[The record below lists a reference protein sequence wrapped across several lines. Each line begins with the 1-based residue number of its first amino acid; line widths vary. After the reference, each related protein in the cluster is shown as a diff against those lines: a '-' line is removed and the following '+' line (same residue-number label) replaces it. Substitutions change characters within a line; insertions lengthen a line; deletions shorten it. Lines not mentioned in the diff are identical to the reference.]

1 MGSFGYGGGCSLT
14 IGKHGYMNDKLITAL
29 LAIVLALG
37 GWSLQRSFSLSQDMV
52 VIKMK
57 IEVIQNEISN
67 FKTLKSKKKNKRK
80 KKQDE

>member
-1 MGSFGYGGGCSLT
+1 
-14 IGKHGYMNDKLITAL
+14 MNDKLITAL

-67 FKTLKSKKKNKRK
+67 FKELKGKKHRK
-80 KKQDE
+80 KKKKQSD

>member
-1 MGSFGYGGGCSLT
+1 
-14 IGKHGYMNDKLITAL
+14 MNDKLITAL

-67 FKTLKSKKKNKRK
+67 FKDLKGKKKNKRK
-80 KKQDE
+80 KKQND

>member
-1 MGSFGYGGGCSLT
+1 
-14 IGKHGYMNDKLITAL
+14 MNDKLITAL

-52 VIKMK
+52 IIKMK

-67 FKTLKSKKKNKRK
+67 FKNFKGKKPRK
-80 KKQDE
+80 KKKKQGD

>member
-1 MGSFGYGGGCSLT
+1 
-14 IGKHGYMNDKLITAL
+14 MNDKLITAL

-57 IEVIQNEISN
+57 IEVIQNEIQN
-67 FKTLKSKKKNKRK
+67 FKALKGKKKNKRK
-80 KKQDE
+80 KKQND

>member
-1 MGSFGYGGGCSLT
+1 
-14 IGKHGYMNDKLITAL
+14 MNDKLITAL

-67 FKTLKSKKKNKRK
+67 FKNLKGKKSRK
-80 KKQDE
+80 KKKKSGD

>member
-1 MGSFGYGGGCSLT
+1 
-14 IGKHGYMNDKLITAL
+14 MNDKLITAL

-67 FKTLKSKKKNKRK
+67 FKNFKGKKSRKKK
-80 KKQDE
+80 KKQDD

>member
-1 MGSFGYGGGCSLT
+1 
-14 IGKHGYMNDKLITAL
+14 MNDKLITAL

-57 IEVIQNEISN
+57 IEVIQNEIQN
-67 FKTLKSKKKNKRK
+67 FKDLKGKKSRK
-80 KKQDE
+80 KKKKSGD

>member
-1 MGSFGYGGGCSLT
+1 
-14 IGKHGYMNDKLITAL
+14 MNDKLITAL

-57 IEVIQNEISN
+57 IEVIQDEIQN
-67 FKTLKSKKKNKRK
+67 FKNFKGKKKNKRK
-80 KKQDE
+80 KKQDD

>member
-1 MGSFGYGGGCSLT
+1 
-14 IGKHGYMNDKLITAL
+14 MNDKLITAL

-67 FKTLKSKKKNKRK
+67 FKDVKGKKHRK
-80 KKQDE
+80 KKKKQND

>member
-1 MGSFGYGGGCSLT
+1 
-14 IGKHGYMNDKLITAL
+14 MNPKLITAL

-57 IEVIQNEISN
+57 IEVIQNEIQS
-67 FKTLKSKKKNKRK
+67 FKNLKGKKKSKRK
-80 KKQDE
+80 KKQAD

>member
-1 MGSFGYGGGCSLT
+1 
-14 IGKHGYMNDKLITAL
+14 MNDKLITAL

-57 IEVIQNEISN
+57 IEVIQNEISH
-67 FKTLKSKKKNKRK
+67 FKNHKGKKKNKRK
-80 KKQDE
+80 KKQDD

>member
-1 MGSFGYGGGCSLT
+1 
-14 IGKHGYMNDKLITAL
+14 MNDKLITAL

-52 VIKMK
+52 VFKMK

-67 FKTLKSKKKNKRK
+67 FKDLKGKKHRK
-80 KKQDE
+80 KKKKQAD

>member
-1 MGSFGYGGGCSLT
+1 
-14 IGKHGYMNDKLITAL
+14 MNDKLITAL

-67 FKTLKSKKKNKRK
+67 FKDFKSKKTRK
-80 KKQDE
+80 KKKK

>member
-1 MGSFGYGGGCSLT
+1 
-14 IGKHGYMNDKLITAL
+14 MNDKLITAL

-67 FKTLKSKKKNKRK
+67 FKDVKGKKNRKRK
-80 KKQDE
+80 KKQQD

>member
-1 MGSFGYGGGCSLT
+1 
-14 IGKHGYMNDKLITAL
+14 MNDKLITAL

-67 FKTLKSKKKNKRK
+67 FKNFKGKKQRK
-80 KKQDE
+80 KKKKSGD

>member
-1 MGSFGYGGGCSLT
+1 M
-14 IGKHGYMNDKLITAL
+14 MNDKLITAL

-67 FKTLKSKKKNKRK
+67 FKNLKGKKKNKRK
-80 KKQDE
+80 KKQND

>member
-1 MGSFGYGGGCSLT
+1 
-14 IGKHGYMNDKLITAL
+14 MNDKLITAL
-29 LAIVLALG
+29 LAIVLARG

-67 FKTLKSKKKNKRK
+67 FKDLKGKKHRK
-80 KKQDE
+80 KKKKQSD

>member
-1 MGSFGYGGGCSLT
+1 
-14 IGKHGYMNDKLITAL
+14 MNDKLITAL

-67 FKTLKSKKKNKRK
+67 FKDLKGKKHRKKK
-80 KKQDE
+80 KKQDD

>member
-1 MGSFGYGGGCSLT
+1 
-14 IGKHGYMNDKLITAL
+14 MNEKLITAL

-57 IEVIQNEISN
+57 IEVIQNEIQN
-67 FKTLKSKKKNKRK
+67 FKTLKGKKDRKRK
-80 KKQDE
+80 KKQDD

>member
-1 MGSFGYGGGCSLT
+1 
-14 IGKHGYMNDKLITAL
+14 MNDKLITAL

-67 FKTLKSKKKNKRK
+67 FKDLKSKKNRK
-80 KKQDE
+80 KKKKQND

>member
-1 MGSFGYGGGCSLT
+1 
-14 IGKHGYMNDKLITAL
+14 MNDKLITAL

-57 IEVIQNEISN
+57 IEVIQNEIQN
-67 FKTLKSKKKNKRK
+67 FKDLKGKKKNKRK
-80 KKQDE
+80 KKQND

>member
-1 MGSFGYGGGCSLT
+1 
-14 IGKHGYMNDKLITAL
+14 MNDKLITAL
-29 LAIVLALG
+29 LTIVLALG

-67 FKTLKSKKKNKRK
+67 FKNFKGKKPRK
-80 KKQDE
+80 KKKKQGD

>member
-1 MGSFGYGGGCSLT
+1 
-14 IGKHGYMNDKLITAL
+14 MNEKLITAL

-67 FKTLKSKKKNKRK
+67 FKNFKGKKPRK
-80 KKQDE
+80 KKKKQTD

>member
-1 MGSFGYGGGCSLT
+1 M
-14 IGKHGYMNDKLITAL
+14 MNDKLITAL

-57 IEVIQNEISN
+57 IEVIQNEIQN
-67 FKTLKSKKKNKRK
+67 FKDLKGKKNRK
-80 KKQDE
+80 KKKKSGD

>member
-1 MGSFGYGGGCSLT
+1 
-14 IGKHGYMNDKLITAL
+14 MNDKLITAL

-57 IEVIQNEISN
+57 IEVIQNEIKS
-67 FKTLKSKKKNKRK
+67 FKNLKGKKKSKRK
-80 KKQDE
+80 KKQAD

>member
-1 MGSFGYGGGCSLT
+1 VSV
-14 IGKHGYMNDKLITAL
+14 NDKLITAL

-67 FKTLKSKKKNKRK
+67 FKDLKGKKNRK
-80 KKQDE
+80 KKKKQND

>member
-1 MGSFGYGGGCSLT
+1 V
-14 IGKHGYMNDKLITAL
+14 NDKLITAL

-57 IEVIQNEISN
+57 IEVIQNEIQS
-67 FKTLKSKKKNKRK
+67 FKDLKGKKHRK
-80 KKQDE
+80 KKKKQAD